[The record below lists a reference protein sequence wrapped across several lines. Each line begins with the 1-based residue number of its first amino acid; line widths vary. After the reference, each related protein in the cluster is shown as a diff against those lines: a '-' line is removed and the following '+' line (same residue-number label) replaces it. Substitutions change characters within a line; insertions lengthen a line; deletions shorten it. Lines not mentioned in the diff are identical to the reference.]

1 MHGFPCYAVGRLLK
15 HVGDVDGSS
24 EAKADG
30 RRGRPV
36 GFVGVLRGRLK
47 TCMARP
53 FYSVGRLQKHASDV
67 CGAAEAKA
75 G

>member
-1 MHGFPCYAVGRLLK
+1 MLRHCEFIK
-15 HVGDVDGSS
+15 HVGDIDGSS

-36 GFVGVLRGRLK
+36 GFVGVLRGRLT
-47 TCMARP
+47 TCMAGPCYVVR
-53 FYSVGRLQKHASDV
+53 RLQKHASDV
-67 CGAAEAKA
+67 CVAAEAKA